1 MPCAG
6 IDYSCNSPISIR
18 SPLGEIRLGGP
29 GSANAAP
36 RPLWPVIRTF
46 LAFREAL
53 AHKRQR
59 QALRRL
65 DPHLLRDI
73 GVSEAEMEREASR
86 LYRVC
91 THEAPAQSFRQ
102 SSRFRRA
109 CMVGA
114 IWLAHERLRHAGREI
129 DSRKLDELA
138 VSDPETARE
147 LRKLFDL

>member
-6 IDYSCNSPISIR
+6 TDYSCNSLISIR
-18 SPLGEIRLGGP
+18 SPLGEIRLGGA
-29 GSANAAP
+29 GSANPAP
-36 RPLWPVIRTF
+36 QPLWQVIRTF

-53 AHKRQR
+53 AHRRQR
-59 QALRRL
+59 RALRRL

-73 GVSEAEMEREASR
+73 GVSKAEMEREASR
-86 LYRVC
+86 LYRVR
-91 THEAPAQSFRQ
+91 TREAPAQSSWQ
-102 SSRFRRA
+102 SSQFLRA
-109 CMVGA
+109 CMAGA

-129 DSRKLDELA
+129 DLRMLDDLA